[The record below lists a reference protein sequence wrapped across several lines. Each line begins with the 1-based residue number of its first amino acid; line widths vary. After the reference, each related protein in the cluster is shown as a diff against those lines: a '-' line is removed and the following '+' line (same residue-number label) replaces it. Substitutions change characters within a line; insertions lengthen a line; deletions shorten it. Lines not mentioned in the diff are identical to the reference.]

1 MKGIIEM
8 KISKEKRQFLKK
20 ELREYEKTTPM
31 TEEERKVLHE
41 WVARGYSVHENGS
54 SWTST
59 GRRKKYGVISVP

>member
-31 TEEERKVLHE
+31 TEEESKCII
-41 WVARGYSVHENGS
+41 ARPS
-54 SWTST
+54 S
-59 GRRKKYGVISVP
+59 K

>member
-41 WVARGYSVHENGS
+41 WVARGYSGFL
-54 SWTST
+54 
-59 GRRKKYGVISVP
+59 